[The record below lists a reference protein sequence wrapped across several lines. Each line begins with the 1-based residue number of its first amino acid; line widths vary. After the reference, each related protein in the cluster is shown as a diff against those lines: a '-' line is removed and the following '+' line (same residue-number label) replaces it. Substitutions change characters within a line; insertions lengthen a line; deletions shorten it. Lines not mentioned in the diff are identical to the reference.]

1 MVLFTVLVTV
11 SLLQFR
17 MLRQEDE
24 G

>member
-1 MVLFTVLVTV
+1 MVLFTVLITV

-17 MLRQEDE
+17 ILRQEDE